1 MIMQDY
7 KNHKPQD
14 TTFSDMAK
22 ASLAFILF
30 VISFAVFLIVWS
42 V

>member
-14 TTFSDMAK
+14 TTFSEMAK
-22 ASLAFILF
+22 ASLAFIGF
-30 VISFAVFLIVWS
+30 VIMLALVLIIWS
-42 V
+42 Y